1 MRACERTFSSGLRIL
16 KQKTS
21 IKMQAFEF
29 MAQIKDGTIEVP
41 PQYHHLI
48 GGQARV
54 IVLTDDL
61 SQPTLTERISIMN
74 EAVEQLSD
82 RRVFGGIEDPVAW
95 QQSLRDEWE

>member
-1 MRACERTFSSGLRIL
+1 
-16 KQKTS
+16 
-21 IKMQAFEF
+21 MQAFEF
-29 MAQIKDGTIEVP
+29 IAQIKGGTIEVP
-41 PQYHHLI
+41 PQYRQLFDRM
-48 GGQARV
+48 ARV

-61 SQPTLTERISIMN
+61 SQPTLAERISIMN